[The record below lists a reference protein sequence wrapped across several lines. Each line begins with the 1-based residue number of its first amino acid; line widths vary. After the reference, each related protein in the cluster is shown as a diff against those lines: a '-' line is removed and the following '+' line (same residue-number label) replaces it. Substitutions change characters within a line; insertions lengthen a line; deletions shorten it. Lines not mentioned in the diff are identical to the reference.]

1 MSLARQAAVTLRQVR
16 ASAPLVQCV
25 TNYVSM
31 DIMANVL
38 IAAKMSPAMAH
49 GGTSGEAEE
58 FARIASGVNINLGTL
73 DEDWA
78 IGAKNSA
85 KVCNEMNK
93 PWVLD
98 PVGFG
103 ALSYRT
109 GVIKELIQMS
119 PTVLKGNASEMITCA
134 KLTYPEDF
142 EDVPAVVDS
151 DGAATEAKGVDSAV
165 STDMVN
171 TKLLD
176 AFARKFGGIVCMTG
190 KHDYVTDGMDEK
202 YWIKHSV
209 PMLQDFTASGC
220 SLGAIITG
228 FCAIGSQMQPRQSHA
243 CSTAQAVAYYTL
255 TGEQAMQDPGYRRG
269 PGSFRQ
275 GFLDTLRNLTEDEV
289 GQLSRIER
297 VE

>member
-1 MSLARQAAVTLRQVR
+1 
-16 ASAPLVQCV
+16 
-25 TNYVSM
+25 
-31 DIMANVL
+31 
-38 IAAKMSPAMAH
+38 MSPAMAH
-49 GGTSGEAEE
+49 GGVCGEAAE
-58 FARIASGVNINLGTL
+58 FAKIASGVNLNLGTL

-78 IGAKNSA
+78 IGAKASA
-85 KVCNEMNK
+85 MVCKDMKK

-109 GVIKELIQMS
+109 GVIKELIEMG
-119 PTVLKGNASEMITCA
+119 PTVLKGNASEIITCA

-142 EDVPAVVDS
+142 AVMPATIVP
-151 DGAATEAKGVDSAV
+151 DGEATEAKGVDSTIC
-165 STDMVN
+165 SDTVN

-176 AFARKFGGIVCMTG
+176 AFAKKFGGVVCMTG
-190 KHDYVTDGMDEK
+190 KYDYVTDGASEK
-202 YWIKHSV
+202 YWVKHSV

-220 SLGAIITG
+220 ALGAIITG
-228 FCAIGSQMQPRQSHA
+228 FCATGSQMEPAQSHA

-255 TGEQAMQDPGYRRG
+255 TGKRTMEDPSYSRG

-289 GQLSRIER
+289 EQLSKIEK

>member
-1 MSLARQAAVTLRQVR
+1 MSLATGAASALKQVR
-16 ASAPLVQCV
+16 KSAPLVQCV

-38 IAAKMSPAMAH
+38 IAAKMSPAMVH
-49 GGTSGEAEE
+49 GGACGEAEE
-58 FARIASGVNINLGTL
+58 FAKIASGVNVNLGTL

-78 IGAKNSA
+78 LGAKNAA
-85 KVCNEMNK
+85 KVCNDMKK

-103 ALSYRT
+103 AVSYRT
-109 GVIKELIQMS
+109 DVIKDLIKLGPS
-119 PTVLKGNASEMITCA
+119 VLKGNASEMITCA

-142 EDVPAVVDS
+142 SDMPATVVHS
-151 DGAATEAKGVDSAV
+151 EGTEAKGVDSTI
-165 STDMVN
+165 SSDTVN

-176 AFARKFGGIVCMTG
+176 AFAKKFGGVVCMTG
-190 KHDYVTDGMDEK
+190 KYDYITDGEHEK
-202 YWIKHSV
+202 YWVKHSV

-228 FCAIGSQMQPRQSHA
+228 FCAVGCQMEPVQSYA

-255 TGEQAMQDPGYRRG
+255 AGEQAMQDPSYSRG

-275 GFLDTLRNLTEDEV
+275 GFLDTLRNLTEDAV
-289 GQLSRIER
+289 QQLSKIEK
-297 VE
+297 VD

>member
-1 MSLARQAAVTLRQVR
+1 MAATTLKEVR
-16 ASAPLVQCV
+16 ASSPLVQCV

-49 GGTSGEAEE
+49 GGVCGEAEE
-58 FARIASGVNINLGTL
+58 FAKIASGVNLNLGTL

-78 IGAKNSA
+78 IGARNSA
-85 KVCNEMNK
+85 KVCKEMKK

-109 GVIKELIQMS
+109 GVIKDLIKMS
-119 PTVLKGNASEMITCA
+119 PTILKGNASEMISCA

-142 EDVPAVVDS
+142 QDVPATMVHNDT
-151 DGAATEAKGVDSAV
+151 ATEAKGVDSTI
-165 STDMVN
+165 SSDTVN
-171 TKLLD
+171 TQLLD
-176 AFARKFGGIVCMTG
+176 DFAKKFGGVVCMTG
-190 KHDYVTDGMDEK
+190 KHDYVTDGAGEK

-228 FCAIGSQMQPRQSHA
+228 FCAVGSQMEPAQSYA

-255 TGEQAMQDPGYRRG
+255 AGERAMEDPYYSRG

-275 GFLDTLRNLTEDEV
+275 GFLDTLRNMTEEEV
-289 GQLSRIER
+289 EQFSKIEK
-297 VE
+297 VD

>member
-1 MSLARQAAVTLRQVR
+1 MQLATLTATALRQVR
-16 ASAPLVQCV
+16 TSGPLVQCV

-49 GGTSGEAEE
+49 GGTNGEAAE
-58 FARIASGVNINLGTL
+58 FAKLASGVNVNLGTL

-78 IGAKNSA
+78 IGAKA
-85 KVCNEMNK
+85 AAVVCTDMKK

-109 GVIKELIQMS
+109 GVIKELIKMS

-134 KLTYPEDF
+134 QLTYPDDF
-142 EDVPAVVDS
+142 ANMPATMSNTDS
-151 DGAATEAKGVDSAV
+151 VTEAKGVDSSI
-165 STDMVN
+165 STETVN
-171 TKLLD
+171 TELLD
-176 AFARKFGGIVCMTG
+176 AFAKKFGGVLCMTG
-190 KHDYVTDGMDEK
+190 KYDYITDGENEK
-202 YWIKHSV
+202 YWVKHSV

-228 FCAIGSQMQPRQSHA
+228 FCAVGNLMQPPQSA
-243 CSTAQAVAYYTL
+243 ALSTAQAVAYYTL
-255 TGEQAMQDPGYRRG
+255 AGETAMEDPSYSRG

-275 GFLDTLRNLTEDEV
+275 GFLDTLSNLTENEV
-289 GQLSRIER
+289 ETRTKIEK

>member
-1 MSLARQAAVTLRQVR
+1 MSLAQLAATHLRQVR
-16 ASAPLVQCV
+16 RSGPLVQCV

-38 IAAKMSPAMAH
+38 IAADMSPAMAH
-49 GGTSGEAEE
+49 GGVCGEAEE
-58 FARIASGVNINLGTL
+58 FAKLASGVNINLGTL

-78 IGAKNSA
+78 IGAKGAA
-85 KVCNEMNK
+85 KVCKEMRK

-109 GVIKELIQMS
+109 GVIKDLIKLS

-134 KLTYPEDF
+134 KLTYPDDF
-142 EDVPAVVDS
+142 ENMPATMSHD
-151 DGAATEAKGVDSAV
+151 DATTEAKGVDSTI
-165 STDMVN
+165 SSDTVN

-176 AFARKFGGIVCMTG
+176 AFAKRFGGVVCMTG
-190 KHDYVTDGMDEK
+190 KHDYITNGVDEK
-202 YWIKHSV
+202 YWVKHEV

-228 FCAIGSQMQPRQSHA
+228 FCAVGSQSHA

-255 TGEQAMQDPGYRRG
+255 AGEQAAQDPSYSRG

-275 GFLDTLRNLTEDEV
+275 GFLDTLRTLTEDHV
-289 GQLSRIER
+289 QRLSKIEK

>member
-1 MSLARQAAVTLRQVR
+1 MALAKRAAIALKQVR
-16 ASAPLVQCV
+16 ASSPLVQCV

-49 GGTSGEAEE
+49 GGICGEAEE
-58 FARIASGVNINLGTL
+58 FAKLASGVNLNLGTL

-78 IGAKNSA
+78 VGAKSAA
-85 KVCNEMNK
+85 KVCNEMKK

-103 ALSYRT
+103 AMSYRT
-109 GVIKELIQMS
+109 GVIKDLIKMS

-142 EDVPAVVDS
+142 EGIPGTMVH
-151 DGAATEAKGVDSAV
+151 DGATTGAKGVDSTI
-165 STDMVN
+165 SSDTVN

-176 AFARKFGGIVCMTG
+176 AFANKFGGVVCMTG
-190 KHDYVTDGMDEK
+190 KYDYITDGVKER
-202 YWIKHSV
+202 YWVKHSV

-228 FCAIGSQMQPRQSHA
+228 FCAIGNQMEPAQSPA

-255 TGEQAMQDPGYRRG
+255 TGERAMEDPTYSRG

-289 GQLSRIER
+289 EQLSKIEK

>member
-1 MSLARQAAVTLRQVR
+1 MASAKQTAVTLKQVR
-16 ASAPLVQCV
+16 EVGPLVQCV

-49 GGTSGEAEE
+49 GGVCGEAEE
-58 FARIASGVNINLGTL
+58 FAKLASGVNINLGTL

-78 IGAKNSA
+78 IGARSAA
-85 KVCNEMNK
+85 KVCNEMSK
-93 PWVLD
+93 PWVVD

-109 GVIKELIQMS
+109 GVIKDLIKMS
-119 PTVLKGNASEMITCA
+119 PTVLKGNASEMISCA
-134 KLTYPEDF
+134 KLTFPEDF
-142 EDVPAVVDS
+142 EQESATLIDNDTP
-151 DGAATEAKGVDSAV
+151 TEAKGVDSAI
-165 STDMVN
+165 SSDTVN
-171 TKLLD
+171 VKLLD
-176 AFARKFGGIVCMTG
+176 AFAKKFGGVVCMTG
-190 KHDYVTDGMDEK
+190 KYDYITDGVEM
-202 YWIKHSV
+202 YWVKHNV

-228 FCAIGSQMQPRQSHA
+228 FCATGQKMEPSQSYA
-243 CSTAQAVAYYTL
+243 CLTAQAVAYYTL
-255 TGEQAMQDPGYRRG
+255 TGEKTMEDHSYSRG

-289 GQLSRIER
+289 EKRAIIETAL
-297 VE
+297 

>member
-1 MSLARQAAVTLRQVR
+1 MSLASQTANTLRQVR
-16 ASAPLVQCV
+16 AAGPLVQCV

-38 IAAKMSPAMAH
+38 IAANMSPAMAH
-49 GGTSGEAEE
+49 GGVCNEAQE
-58 FARIASGVNINLGTL
+58 FAKIASGVNINLGTL
-73 DEDWA
+73 DQDWA
-78 IGAKNSA
+78 IGARA
-85 KVCNEMNK
+85 AAQVCKDMEK

-109 GVIKELIQMS
+109 GVIKDLIKLS
-119 PTVLKGNASEMITCA
+119 PTVLKGNASEMISCA

-142 EDVPAVVDS
+142 EDVPATLAK
-151 DGAATEAKGVDSAV
+151 DGEATEAKGVDSTI
-165 STDMVN
+165 SSDTVN

-176 AFARKFGGIVCMTG
+176 DFAKKFGGIVCMTG
-190 KHDYVTDGMDEK
+190 KHDYVTNGDEK
-202 YWIKHSV
+202 YWVKHSV

-228 FCAIGSQMQPRQSHA
+228 FCAVGSQMDPAQSHA

-255 TGEQAMQDPGYRRG
+255 AGEVAAEDPVYSRG

-275 GFLDTLRNLTEDEV
+275 GFLDTLRNLTAEQVEQSAV
-289 GQLSRIER
+289 IEK